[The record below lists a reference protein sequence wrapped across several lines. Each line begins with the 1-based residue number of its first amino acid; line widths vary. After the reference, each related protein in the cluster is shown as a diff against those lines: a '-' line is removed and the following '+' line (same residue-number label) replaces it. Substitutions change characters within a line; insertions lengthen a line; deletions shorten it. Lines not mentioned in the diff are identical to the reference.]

1 MPSDHLFAAA
11 TVGNASSTNSV
22 AEVPVVRDRRR
33 RGQQV
38 ELVGTINA
46 IDILEGTV
54 TIVDSQD
61 GRRVHPELTVRLTA
75 HATIT
80 VDGQRRVL
88 SSLPIGQKLIVTGVL
103 DGTVL
108 TSGEVHAL
116 TLVGLF
122 AV

>member
-11 TVGNASSTNSV
+11 SVGNHPSSV

-38 ELVGTINA
+38 ELVGTIHT
-46 IDILEGTV
+46 IDVVENTV

-80 VDGQRRVL
+80 VDGKRRVL
-88 SSLPIGQKLIVTGVL
+88 SSLPVGQKLIVTGVL
-103 DGTVL
+103 DGAVL
-108 TSGEVHAL
+108 TSSEVHAL
-116 TLVGLF
+116 TLTGLF